1 MNKKIKV
8 VASPFNPSLEIADKI
23 VVKLHVPYSVRN
35 VTVQIC
41 PNVQEYVE
49 KADTPTAKI
58 RQVSVTT
65 PTDQTAT
72 ATLTFDLESN
82 KKKSVTAEG
91 TDYEIELLGIGKE
104 EIQGQQ
110 FPFFEFNVSW
120 G

>member
-8 VASPFNPSLEIADKI
+8 VASPFNPSLEITDKI
-23 VVKLHVPYSVRN
+23 VVKLHVPYSERN
-35 VTVQIC
+35 VTIQIC

-49 KADTPTAKI
+49 SADTPTAQI
-58 RQVSVTT
+58 RQISVTT

-72 ATLTFDLESN
+72 LAFDLEGN
-82 KKKSVTAEG
+82 KRKSVTAEG

-110 FPFFEFNVSW
+110 FLFFEFNVSW

>member
-8 VASPFNPSLEIADKI
+8 IASPFNPSMEIADKI
-23 VVKLHVPYSVRN
+23 VVKLHVPYSERN

-49 KADTPTAKI
+49 NADTPTAKI

-65 PTDQTAT
+65 PTDQTT
-72 ATLTFDLESN
+72 TLTFDLESN

-104 EIQGQQ
+104 EIQGHQ

>member
-1 MNKKIKV
+1 MNKKIKI
-8 VASPFNPSLEIADKI
+8 ASSPLMPSLEIADKI
-23 VVKLHVPYSVRN
+23 VIKRHIPYSEKN

-41 PNVQEYVE
+41 PNVQEYIE
-49 KADTPTAKI
+49 NADTTTAKI
-58 RQVSVTT
+58 RQVSITT
-65 PTDQTAT
+65 PTDQTT
-72 ATLTFDLESN
+72 TLTFDLESN

-91 TDYEIELLGIGKE
+91 TDYEIELLDIGNE